1 MSGSP
6 ARRPGPGETGDSPAR
21 GASRARAALGALL
34 LAGCVDLGSET
45 WQPTSVTQGPPVS
58 VPTAD
63 AGLSAIDG
71 AAALDG
77 AATDVPA
84 GLPAPACPHP
94 DGQSQ
99 PVEIRLVA
107 NSFRPPEV
115 LICAGDSVTWVNE
128 DTKEH
133 AIFTGWPGAPDG
145 QIQSPKIYY
154 GKSWTWTFTKPGE
167 FVYYCSTHK
176 KKMQGAKVV
185 VK

>member
-1 MSGSP
+1 MSL
-6 ARRPGPGETGDSPAR
+6 
-21 GASRARAALGALL
+21 ALVGLSALM

-45 WQPTSVTQGPPVS
+45 WQPPMAMHGPPVS
-58 VPTAD
+58 APAVD
-63 AGLSAIDG
+63 AGD
-71 AAALDG
+71 AALDG
-77 AATDVPA
+77 AAAGDAAAGDAPA
-84 GLPAPACPHP
+84 GLPSLACPHE
-94 DGQSQ
+94 DGQPH
-99 PVEIRLVA
+99 PVEVRLVA
-107 NSFRPPEV
+107 NSFQPAE
-115 LICAGDSVTWVNE
+115 LTICAGDAVTWVNE

-185 VK
+185 AK